1 MVQPTGFPIALA
13 GFSLEVRGEDLF
25 HDGRPTALQL
35 LAVIVLIASIEDR
48 LHACLY
54 GIMGQPVPHV
64 PTILHLGGATK
75 LEIHIVTHSL
85 LS

>member
-1 MVQPTGFPIALA
+1 LIQPTGFPIALA
-13 GFSLEVRGEDLF
+13 GFSLDVGGEDLC
-25 HDGRPTALQL
+25 HDGGPTTLQL
-35 LAVIVLIASIEDR
+35 LAVIVFIASIEDR

-54 GIMGQPVPHV
+54 RIMGQPVPHV
-64 PTILHLGGATK
+64 PTVLHLGGATK